1 MKEISI
7 YIKTGNIIEDARQII
22 ERARSNAVRSVD
34 FCRVQM
40 YWNLGRRI
48 LEEEQEGKERAD
60 YGAYIVKKIGKKPR
74 S

>member
-7 YIKTGNIIEDARQII
+7 YIKTANIVEDARQII

-40 YWNLGRRI
+40 YWNLGKTNLGRRTVW
-48 LEEEQEGKERAD
+48 QRK
-60 YGAYIVKKIGKKPR
+60 